1 MMPGSEAKLLKGL
14 QLGCSGIITATCN
27 VTVQLSRRVYD
38 DFFSGKE
45 QTYNQK
51 LINVRNEF
59 EKFNLI
65 SALHT
70 FMSEGDKIYK
80 NLLPPLDLLNSVDKN
95 NLIQNLKKLNFQ
107 TNSKLAA

>member
-1 MMPGSEAKLLKGL
+1 MLKGL

-27 VTVQLSRRVYD
+27 VTAQLSRRVYD

-70 FMSEGDKIYK
+70 LMSKDEKIYK
-80 NLLPPLDLLNSVDKN
+80 NLLPPLDLLNSVDEN